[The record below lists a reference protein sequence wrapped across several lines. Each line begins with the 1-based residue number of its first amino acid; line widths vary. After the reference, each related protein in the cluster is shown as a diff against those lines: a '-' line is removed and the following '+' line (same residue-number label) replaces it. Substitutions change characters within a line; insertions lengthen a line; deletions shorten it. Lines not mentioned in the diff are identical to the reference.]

1 MAGKSVDCI
10 RIERPNGNLPLAKK
24 KAKPAVE
31 EPPADTD
38 DDLDDEIP
46 F

>member
-24 KAKPAVE
+24 KATPAVE